1 MSYFVF
7 RVHFANF
14 VVVVIFVCWVFVRAF
29 FSKRC
34 QATIRL
40 NQTKRFKAKHING
53 INILKSLE
61 EIVWFWIDLTLKPL
75 SLFSYR
81 SFFCVYI
88 FIVHFMKGVS
98 EHYTGQY
105 M

>member
-1 MSYFVF
+1 MSYFAFSSTFCQFCCCCNF
-7 RVHFANF
+7 RLLG
-14 VVVVIFVCWVFVRAF
+14 VRARLF
-29 FSKRC
+29 FKRC

-40 NQTKRFKAKHING
+40 NQTKRFEAKHING